1 MKEGQPERGVLMEND
16 ILELLQEKAPTFSK
30 GQRAIAKY
38 ITESYDKAAFL
49 TASKLGKTV
58 GVSESTVVR
67 FAVELGFDGYPSMQK
82 AMREMVLNRLTAV
95 QRIEVA
101 NDRIGDQDVVSMVL
115 HSDMEK
121 LRQTGEILD
130 RDAFRASVNAL
141 LNAKRIY
148 IVGVRSAAPLANFL
162 GYYLGYMFRNVHI
175 VTASGSSEMFEKMV
189 GITAED
195 AVVAFSFPRYSTATL
210 RAAGYCRSV
219 GATVVGV
226 TDNRQSPLAQY
237 SDHVLLAKS
246 DMVSLVDTLVAPLSV
261 ANALIVALA
270 AKREKELAKT
280 FSTLER
286 VWEEYHV
293 YEKRED
299 GK

>member
-1 MKEGQPERGVLMEND
+1 MDND

-115 HSDMEK
+115 HADMEK

-141 LNAKRIY
+141 LNARSIY

-195 AVVAFSFPRYSTATL
+195 AVIAFSFPRYSTATL

-270 AKREKELAKT
+270 ARRERELAKT